1 MEDKYVGLILAII
14 SSVLIGTSFVM
25 TKKGLIDSNKNA
37 GGAAGEHYNYLN
49 NVKWWAGMITMVLG
63 EAANFTAYS
72 YAPAILVTPL
82 GAGSVFI
89 SAVLA
94 SIFLKE
100 RLGREGKIGCGL
112 CVIGSIITILH
123 SPEEKPI
130 QSVDEILHFAVQPA
144 FVIYMLIVTGTSLHL
159 IYNVGPIYGK
169 QNMLVY
175 ISICSLVGSISV
187 MACKGFGIALKLTF
201 SGANQ
206 LGNASTYVFGLT
218 VREYDDTALDLF
230 STNIVTPIY
239 YVFFTSA
246 TILASIILFQ
256 GFHEAT
262 GAQVVSVF
270 CGFLTIFI
278 GVFILSGKSMSGS
291 KEGDGMSL
299 SARNSP
305 SDDQIGL
312 NIPLKIFDDSADDR
326 LDMHSRGL
334 DDSD

>member
-14 SSVLIGTSFVM
+14 SSVLIGTSFVV
-25 TKKGLIDSNKNA
+25 TKKGLMDSTKNS
-37 GGAAGEHYNYLN
+37 GGTAGEHYNYLN
-49 NVKWWAGMITMVLG
+49 NMKWWAGMITMVLG

-94 SIFLKE
+94 SMFLKE
-100 RLGREGKIGCGL
+100 KLGKEGKIGCGL

-130 QSVDEILHFAVQPA
+130 NSVNEILHFAVQPA
-144 FVIYMLIVTGTSLHL
+144 FVIYMLIVIGVSLHL
-159 IYNVGPIYGK
+159 IYNVGPVYGK

-187 MACKGFGIALKLTF
+187 MACKGFGIALKLSF
-201 SGANQ
+201 SRQ
-206 LGNASTYVFGLT
+206 QSIRKYIYVVGCAITQMNYFNKSVRSIFNKYFFSKIIFRRLT
-218 VREYDDTALDLF
+218 RAV
-230 STNIVTPIY
+230 Y

-262 GAQVVSVF
+262 GAQVISVF

-278 GVFILSGKSMSGS
+278 GVFILSRQIYI
-291 KEGDGMSL
+291 
-299 SARNSP
+299 RNERNR
-305 SDDQIGL
+305 
-312 NIPLKIFDDSADDR
+312 NIRCFTQTLK
-326 LDMHSRGL
+326 
-334 DDSD
+334 